1 MCVCDKIMTLNSPLH
16 WILQEMRFY
25 LIVTDGWN
33 NNLCAAEM
41 VAATKTKYKGMVV
54 IQV

>member
-1 MCVCDKIMTLNSPLH
+1 MRVRDKIVTLNGLPH